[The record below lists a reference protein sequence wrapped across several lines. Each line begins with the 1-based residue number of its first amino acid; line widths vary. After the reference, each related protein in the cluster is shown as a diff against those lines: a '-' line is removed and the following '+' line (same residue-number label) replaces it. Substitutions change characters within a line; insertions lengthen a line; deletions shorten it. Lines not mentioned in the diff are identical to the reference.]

1 MSGEESPRDLG
12 EVTLTGVRWVTGTR
26 VVAEVTGF
34 ASVLVLARLVS
45 PAEFGHAA
53 VALVFVGV
61 AAILGPQGLTAVLVQ
76 RPTLP
81 RGEVETVTFL
91 CLVIGALASLA
102 TYLFA
107 VGGAAEAIF
116 GDRTAD
122 LLALA
127 SPAFFLVGL
136 GGVPQ
141 ALVQRE
147 LGFRRVGVFDAASV
161 VLGAVT
167 SVALAIYGLNGQALV
182 LGALVLVASA
192 GLMALVSV
200 PPPRPRLSREGTREL
215 AGFATPVTLS
225 SLVYLGFRHIDY
237 AILGAKLPAAA
248 VGYYLRAY
256 QLGVEYQ
263 GKLSQVMLRVS
274 FPVFSR
280 ADDMSELLRLRLR
293 IVRTH
298 ATIIVPLLAGF
309 IAVAPVLIPWLF
321 GERWEPVVLP
331 AQIMALAGM
340 ADAVT
345 TGIGPLM
352 VALGRPRLLLAW
364 NVAELVVYAVMIAV
378 LAQHGL
384 TWVSI
389 GVAVF
394 GVASMVVAQ
403 GVVMPRVID
412 LSLLDFWREIRAG
425 VIGGAVALPVLV
437 GCRIALEDAG
447 LPTLLLLLVL
457 GVVGVGVYAA
467 VLRLLFGE
475 VWTDMLFL
483 AARVSGRKPKPLV
496 ASPER

>member
-1 MSGEESPRDLG
+1 M
-12 EVTLTGVRWVTGTR
+12 
-26 VVAEVTGF
+26 
-34 ASVLVLARLVS
+34 
-45 PAEFGHAA
+45 
-53 VALVFVGV
+53 
-61 AAILGPQGLTAVLVQ
+61 
-76 RPTLP
+76 
-81 RGEVETVTFL
+81 
-91 CLVIGALASLA
+91 
-102 TYLFA
+102 
-107 VGGAAEAIF
+107 
-116 GDRTAD
+116 
-122 LLALA
+122 
-127 SPAFFLVGL
+127 
-136 GGVPQ
+136 
-141 ALVQRE
+141 QRE

-161 VLGAVT
+161 VLGALT
-167 SVALAIYGLNGQALV
+167 SVVLAVYGLNGKALV

-200 PPPRPRLSREGTREL
+200 PPPRPRISREGTREL

-280 ADDMSELLRLRLR
+280 AEDMSELLRLRLR

-309 IAVAPVLIPWLF
+309 VAVAPLLVPWLF

-352 VALGRPRLLLAW
+352 VAMGRPRLLLGW
-364 NVAELVVYAVMIAV
+364 NVTELIVYAVMVAV
-378 LAQHGL
+378 LANHGL

-389 GVAVF
+389 GVAAF
-394 GVASMVVAQ
+394 GIASMLVAQ

-437 GCRIALEDAG
+437 GCRIVLEDAAIPV
-447 LPTLLLLLVL
+447 LIALLVL
-457 GVVGVGVYAA
+457 GVVGTAVYAA
-467 VLRLLFGE
+467 VLRIAFGDVWADLL
-475 VWTDMLFL
+475 VL
-483 AARVSGRKPKPLV
+483 AGKILGRKRQLPDQP
-496 ASPER
+496 AGA

>member
-1 MSGEESPRDLG
+1 VSEEQDPRDLG
-12 EVTLTGVRWVTGTR
+12 EATLTGVRWVTGTR
-26 VVAEVTGF
+26 LVAEVTGF
-34 ASVLVLARLVS
+34 ISVLVLARLVS

-53 VALVFVGV
+53 VALVVVGV
-61 AAILGPQGLTAVLVQ
+61 AVILGPQGLTAVLVQ
-76 RPTLP
+76 RPSLA
-81 RGEVETVTFL
+81 RSEVETVTFL
-91 CLVIGALASLA
+91 CLVIGALSSSA

-116 GDRTAD
+116 GSRTAG

-147 LGFRRVGVFDAASV
+147 LGFRRVGAFDAASV
-161 VLGAVT
+161 ILGALT
-167 SVALAIYGLNGQALV
+167 SVVLAAYGLNGKALV

-192 GLMALVSV
+192 GLLALVSV
-200 PPPRPRLSREGTREL
+200 PPPRPRPSREGAREL

-237 AILGAKLPAAA
+237 AILGAKLPAAQ

-280 ADDMSELLRLRLR
+280 AGDMRELLRLRLR

-321 GERWEPVVLP
+321 GERWQPVVVP

-352 VALGRPRLLLAW
+352 VALGRPRLLLGW
-364 NVAELVVYAVMIAV
+364 NVTELVVYVVMIAL
-378 LAQHGL
+378 LAAHGL

-389 GVAVF
+389 GVAAF
-394 GVASMVVAQ
+394 GIASMVVAQ

-437 GCRIALEDAG
+437 AGRIALVEAG
-447 LPTLLLLLVL
+447 VPTLPLLLAL
-457 GVVGVGVYAA
+457 GVVGVAVYGA

-475 VWTDMLFL
+475 VWADLLMLVG
-483 AARVSGRKPKPLV
+483 RVLGSKRPLPDEP
-496 ASPER
+496 AGA